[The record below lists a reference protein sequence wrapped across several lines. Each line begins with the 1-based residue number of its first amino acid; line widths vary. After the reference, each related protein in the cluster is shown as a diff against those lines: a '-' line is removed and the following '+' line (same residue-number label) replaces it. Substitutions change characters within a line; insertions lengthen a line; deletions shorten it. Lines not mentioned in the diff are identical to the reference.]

1 MQGMLGN
8 VVLAVYLE
16 GIRRSCDKH
25 LLPFMNIFMLW
36 QIQLQVK
43 LCLGNFFLFH
53 VVGNY

>member
-25 LLPFMNIFMLW
+25 LLPFVYEYFY
-36 QIQLQVK
+36 
-43 LCLGNFFLFH
+43 
-53 VVGNY
+53 VVANSVTSKAVFR